1 MLLSTTACGIPPFA
15 SLKSM
20 FKHYVFAFVF
30 KMHVQTLFCLMLSV
44 VWYALLQLFKLF
56 GVFVV

>member
-1 MLLSTTACGIPPFA
+1 
-15 SLKSM
+15 
-20 FKHYVFAFVF
+20 VFAFVF